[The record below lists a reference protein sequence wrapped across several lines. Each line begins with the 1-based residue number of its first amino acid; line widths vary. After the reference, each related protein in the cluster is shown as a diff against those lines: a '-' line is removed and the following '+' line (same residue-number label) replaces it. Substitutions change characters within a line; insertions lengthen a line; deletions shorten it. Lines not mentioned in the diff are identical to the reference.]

1 MSRRRRLTVRGRGSA
16 LGLLLLAAV
25 ASGLAAQE
33 VVRERTVYEDLQLFS
48 QVLNQIRV
56 NHPDTVDT
64 HVLFMEAIEAMVR
77 AADPHSYVIP
87 AARLS
92 PDRERALREGDL
104 VPVPL
109 AFRYVGGTPVVV
121 SVAPGSRAV
130 AAGIVPG
137 DELVAIDGEPVRAAT
152 ARELDLV
159 LAGPED
165 SEVVLTFR
173 RLHTDGSTVRVD
185 RTVVRERVDPTGGVT
200 AVAMLDTVTGYVR
213 VTTFAAE
220 QVAADLDDAL
230 DRLEDRGM
238 TGLVLDLRDN
248 GGGLVREAASAAGA
262 FLPRGAIVYTTT
274 GRKEE
279 VVDTGR
285 VRRSFWRSERGYPVV
300 VLVNEGTASAAEL
313 VAGALQDHDR
323 ALVVGR
329 PTFGKAL
336 IMQPFPLTD
345 GSLMVLVIGK
355 VHTPCGRTVQR
366 EYRAI
371 TSDEYYRAAA
381 EERER
386 IGRETCTTAGGRTV
400 YGGGGIYPDHVLE
413 DHADPHWVQR
423 IRDENLLL
431 RWVPGF
437 LDDRPDRYAN
447 LPRLVDEPALESEDV
462 AAFVAYA
469 AEQGVEVPRDPEATA
484 RLERLVLSR
493 IILSRFGH
501 EGLYAFLAHTDPEVE
516 AAARLLPE
524 AAALLGDR

>member
-1 MSRRRRLTVRGRGSA
+1 MPFRRRVPA
-16 LGLLLLAAV
+16 VGLLILAV
-25 ASGLAAQE
+25 AAPRVAEAQDA
-33 VVRERTVYEDLQLFS
+33 VRERTVYEDLQLFS

-92 PDRERALREGDL
+92 RDRERALREGKL

-130 AAGIVPG
+130 TAGIVPG

-152 ARELDLV
+152 AQELDIV
-159 LAGPED
+159 LAGPEG

-173 RLHTDGSTVRVD
+173 RVHTDGSVVRVD
-185 RTVVRERVDPTGGVT
+185 RTVARERADPAGGVPA
-200 AVAMLDTVTGYVR
+200 AVMLDGVTGYVR
-213 VTTFAAE
+213 VTTFATE
-220 QVAADLDDAL
+220 RVAADLDDAL

-262 FLPRGAIVYTTT
+262 FLPRGTIVYTTT

-285 VRRSFWRSERGYPVV
+285 VRRSFWRSERQYPVV
-300 VLVNEGTASAAEL
+300 LLVNEGTASAAEL

-345 GSLMVLVIGK
+345 GSLMVLVVGK
-355 VHTPCGRTVQR
+355 VHTPCGRTIQR

-381 EERER
+381 EERDR
-386 IGRETCTTAGGRTV
+386 IGRESCTTAGGRTV
-400 YGGGGIYPDHVLE
+400 YGGGGIYPDHLLE
-413 DHADPHWVQR
+413 DRPDPHWVQR
-423 IRDENLLL
+423 IREQDLLL

-437 LDDRPDRYAN
+437 LDDRPDRYAS
-447 LPRLVDEPALESEDV
+447 LPRLIEAPALEPEDLD
-462 AAFVAYA
+462 AFVAYA
-469 AEQGVEVPRDPEATA
+469 TAQGVDVPRDPDATA
-484 RLERLVLSR
+484 RLERIVLSR
-493 IILSRFGH
+493 VVLSRFGH
-501 EGLYAFLAHTDPEVE
+501 EGLYTFLAHTDPEV
-516 AAARLLPE
+516 AAALELLPE
-524 AAALLGDR
+524 AAALRADR